1 LWKINLTLMRR
12 FIIAITVL
20 VLPIYTIY
28 GVENSTEGITIN
40 TVNVNTAKDVEL
52 TRNLT
57 INGMSSLYTCVGY
70 YHTNNL
76 PADITNARWTVTDD
90 SKLRIAED
98 NGVNGCH
105 IERIAFNSYDTDT
118 FSSIE
123 IYPQG
128 ETELIFEFEWNG
140 HPYTVSKTITFGAT
154 PRIEGIFELDANR
167 KIERHSDMGYML
179 DQTASYYFVGNSE
192 EHNSSDVHHQYEYR
206 WKVSP
211 QGIPAFPV
219 KYFGKDTKPRPASFS
234 EAGTYVLSLSITD
247 GCGVSEKVRKPIVVT
262 ESNSYSITPDLFS
275 NELRF
280 TSQVNPARCK
290 SGRGNVM
297 FHDSRTGALIFQQTH
312 DFCSSFSIPTHT
324 IPNGLYIV
332 RMVMNDKLI
341 QQENVWVRH
350 K

>member
-1 LWKINLTLMRR
+1 MRR

-20 VLPIYTIY
+20 VLPVYTVY
-28 GVENSTEGITIN
+28 GIESSSESVFI
-40 TVNVNTAKDVEL
+40 NTAKDLEL
-52 TRNLT
+52 THDLI
-57 INGMSSLYTCVGY
+57 INGMSSLYTCTGH
-70 YHTNNL
+70 YHVTNL
-76 PADITNARWTVTDD
+76 PADISNARWVITDD
-90 SKLRIAED
+90 SKLRIIED
-98 NGVNGCH
+98 NGINGCR
-105 IERIAFNSYDTDT
+105 IERVAFNTYDIDT
-118 FSSIE
+118 FSSVE
-123 IYPQG
+123 VYPQG
-128 ETELIFEFEWNG
+128 ETELIFEFERNG
-140 HPYTVSKTITFGAT
+140 HSYAVSKTITFGAT

-167 KIERHSDMGYML
+167 SIERHPDRGYML
-179 DQTASYYFVGNSE
+179 DQTASYYFIGKAE
-192 EHNSSDVHHQYEYR
+192 EHDNNNDIHHHYEYR
-206 WKVSP
+206 WKVVP
-211 QGIPAFPV
+211 QGMPIFPT

-234 EAGTYVLSLSITD
+234 EAGTYVLSLSIAD
-247 GCGVSEKVRKPIVVT
+247 GCGVSEKVRKPIVVS
-262 ESNSYSITPDLFS
+262 ESNSYSITPDLLA

-280 TSQVNPARCK
+280 TSHVNPAQCK